1 MNVSENKTDISHI
14 KKLADLIRQKFN
26 PQNIILF
33 GSHAYGKPVSG
44 SDVDLFVIM
53 ETSIPVMEQAFLIR
67 RELREPIPVD
77 VIVRTPRQVDERV
90 QMGDFFIKRVLEKGI
105 QL

>member
-1 MNVSENKTDISHI
+1 MNVLRNNTDISQI
-14 KKLADLIRQKFN
+14 RKFADIIREKFN
-26 PQNIILF
+26 PHNIILF
-33 GSHAYGKPVSG
+33 GSYAFGKPQSG

-53 ETSIPVMEQAFLIR
+53 ETSIPVKEQAFLIR

-77 VIVRTPRQVDERV
+77 VIVRTPQQVDERV
-90 QMGDFFIKRVLEKGI
+90 QMGDFFIKGILEKGI